1 MFDGDDNGDD
11 NGDNDSD
18 DKEESNLLTHLAV
31 KGNPVEIHGAGDLH
45 SGKHVFKSLQAK
57 KTTTTVY
64 D

>member
-1 MFDGDDNGDD
+1 MVMK
-11 NGDNDSD
+11 
-18 DKEESNLLTHLAV
+18 KENNLVNNLTV
-31 KGNPVEIHGAGDLH
+31 KGNPVEVHGAGDLH